1 MGPLSTMYL
10 DGKGEIE
17 SAVVTRKG
25 NKYIL
30 KLQHNIF
37 EIGTIA
43 FSGGIPRLISST
55 INSEENIFSALGF
68 DQNNEERIPIFC
80 GQKLGRQ
87 AKSAWELSDFR
98 SSIPFENIKLE
109 VKINRLPFYEANIL
123 SELIKNQA
131 INFSF

>member
-1 MGPLSTMYL
+1 MLL
-10 DGKGEIE
+10 EK
-17 SAVVTRKG
+17 VT
-25 NKYIL
+25 NTFL

-109 VKINRLPFYEANIL
+109 D
-123 SELIKNQA
+123 KNK
-131 INFSF
+131 